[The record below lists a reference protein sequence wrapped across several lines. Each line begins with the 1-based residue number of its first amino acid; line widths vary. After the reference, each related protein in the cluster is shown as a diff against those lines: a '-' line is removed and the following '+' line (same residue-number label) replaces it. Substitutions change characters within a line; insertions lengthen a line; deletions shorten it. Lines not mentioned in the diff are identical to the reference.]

1 MISSS
6 QAFWGGAF
14 VFLAG
19 ALLGGL
25 FFRWKQRKLHASR
38 IEEEKS
44 LQEKV
49 RREAEA
55 TLREARLAANEE
67 ALKLREQTE
76 KSFTTRRREL
86 SDLEQRLAERESLIN
101 RQLEG
106 LVQRENDLRNR
117 QETLEKKEAALE
129 AEREEL
135 NWLLKLRKEQ
145 LQKLSQLN
153 EIEAR
158 ALLLKEVEREALQ
171 DATDLTRHILD
182 DARLNAEAQ
191 ARRVISLAIQ
201 RYAGEHTFETTT
213 ATISLPNEEIK
224 GRIIGREGRNIRAF
238 EAATGI
244 TVLIDDTPN
253 AVVLS
258 GFDPVR
264 REIAR
269 ESMQRLI
276 LDGRIHPTR
285 IEEVVHKVS
294 QEMDETILRAGNEA
308 LFKVGLPTVHI
319 EIVKL
324 LLERGADPNLP
335 EEGIAPH
342 GHALYSAVY
351 NGQFDIAKLLLEQGA
366 YPSPAVES
374 SADALSIAIMNSDQK
389 MVDLLC
395 SYGASR
401 SVELLAHYGDVKT
414 AAAVFAANHALADN
428 PEALSSAAGNGH
440 EGFVRLM
447 LRYQPD
453 LAKRVAVGA
462 KTRELNELL
471 FQHGMNPSQ
480 PDWLR
485 ITPLHEFA
493 RKNDLE
499 KAAIFIDHGADLHA
513 RDEDICSTP
522 LGWAAKFGNPRM
534 VELLLTRGAKP
545 NLPEEQPWATPLAWA
560 TRRGHEQVVRLLTEY
575 EKTGAL
581 PAQNLKLYEALA
593 KDFVEAYGSGDASA
607 MEQIFSHFQPRR
619 RPSWEEFRE
628 GVWSRLGTRVDSAKE
643 GAELSLADAQF
654 LVARWNGFESW
665 ADLTKHI
672 EDSN

>member
-25 FFRWKQRKLHASR
+25 FFRWKQRKLHAAR
-38 IEEEKS
+38 VAEENS

-117 QETLEKKEAALE
+117 QETLEEKEAGQD

-135 NWLLKLRKEQ
+135 GWLLKLRKEQ
-145 LQKLSQLN
+145 LQKLSQLS
-153 EIEAR
+153 ETEAR
-158 ALLLKEVEREALQ
+158 ALLLKEAEQEALQ

-182 DARLNAEAQ
+182 DARLRAEEQ

-213 ATISLPNEEIK
+213 ATVALEGDDIK

-238 EAATGI
+238 EAATGV

-269 ESMQRLI
+269 EAMQRLI

-285 IEEVVHKVS
+285 IEEVVNKVS
-294 QEMDETILRAGNEA
+294 QEMDEAILRAGEESA
-308 LFKVGLPTVHI
+308 QKVGLPSLHVDI
-319 EIVKL
+319 IKL
-324 LLERGADPNLP
+324 LGRLRFRYSFSQNILDHSIEVAHLMGLMAAELNLDPAMAKRAGLLHDIGKAINHEVEGAHAIIGADFIKRYGECDDVVNGVASHHDEVPHTNVL
-335 EEGIAPH
+335 GI
-342 GHALYSAVY
+342 LVSA
-351 NGQFDIAKLLLEQGA
+351 
-366 YPSPAVES
+366 
-374 SADALSIAIMNSDQK
+374 ADAIS
-389 MVDLLC
+389 
-395 SYGASR
+395 ASR
-401 SVELLAHYGDVKT
+401 PGARSETLTTYIKRLENLEKLGRSFPGVDRCFAVQAGRELRVMVQPDQINDEDAFLLARNIARKIEEELHYPG
-414 AAAVFAANHALADN
+414 
-428 PEALSSAAGNGH
+428 
-440 EGFVRLM
+440 
-447 LRYQPD
+447 QI
-453 LAKRVAVGA
+453 RVTVIRE
-462 KTRELNELL
+462 TRCV
-471 FQHGMNPSQ
+471 
-480 PDWLR
+480 
-485 ITPLHEFA
+485 EFA
-493 RKNDLE
+493 K
-499 KAAIFIDHGADLHA
+499 
-513 RDEDICSTP
+513 
-522 LGWAAKFGNPRM
+522 
-534 VELLLTRGAKP
+534 
-545 NLPEEQPWATPLAWA
+545 
-560 TRRGHEQVVRLLTEY
+560 
-575 EKTGAL
+575 
-581 PAQNLKLYEALA
+581 
-593 KDFVEAYGSGDASA
+593 
-607 MEQIFSHFQPRR
+607 
-619 RPSWEEFRE
+619 
-628 GVWSRLGTRVDSAKE
+628 
-643 GAELSLADAQF
+643 
-654 LVARWNGFESW
+654 
-665 ADLTKHI
+665 
-672 EDSN
+672 